1 MGEQAMPA
9 TGTLYVVATPI
20 GNMDDITLRALKV
33 LQAVD
38 WIAAEDTRRT
48 GRLLA
53 HHGLQTRLVSYH
65 EHNERQRT
73 GELLERLARGESIAL
88 VSDAGTPAISDP
100 GYVLVHE
107 AVQQGIPVSPIP
119 GPSAVISA
127 LSAAGLP
134 TDAFLFLGFP
144 PRKSGRR
151 QQELLS
157 LAAESRTLVWYESP
171 RRIARFIEEVHAA
184 FGERSA
190 VIGREIT
197 KRYEEFL
204 RGSLSELVGTLKGRE
219 DIKGEITLLVSGC
232 DRAHPD
238 SALQIHDA
246 ICRGLQ
252 EGRKSHSALAR
263 EIASAY
269 GLSRREAYDM
279 ILSQREVQAP
289 SSDDGDKACDP
300 RHLK

>member
-1 MGEQAMPA
+1 MGEHSMPA
-9 TGTLYVVATPI
+9 PGTLYVVATPI
-20 GNMDDITLRALKV
+20 GNMDDITLRALKI

-38 WIAAEDTRRT
+38 RIAAEDTRRT
-48 GRLLA
+48 GRLLT
-53 HHGLQTRLVSYH
+53 HHGIQTRLVSYH

-73 GELLERLARGESIAL
+73 GELLACLARGESIAL

-107 AVQQGIPVSPIP
+107 AVQNGILVSPIP
-119 GPSAVISA
+119 GPSAVITA

-144 PRKSGRR
+144 PRKTGRR
-151 QQELLS
+151 QRELQS

-171 RRIARFIEEVHAA
+171 HRIARFVEEVQRV
-184 FGERSA
+184 FGERYA

-204 RGSLSELVGTLKGRE
+204 RGSLSELARQLGCRG

-232 DRAHPD
+232 DGAD
-238 SALQIHDA
+238 AKSTSAIHDA
-246 ICRGLQ
+246 IGRGLQ
-252 EGRKSHSALAR
+252 EGRKGHSALAR
-263 EIASAY
+263 EIAAAY
-269 GLSRREAYDM
+269 GISRREAYDM
-279 ILSQREVQAP
+279 ILARREEQLRPAG
-289 SSDDGDKACDP
+289 DGEEACDP
-300 RHLK
+300 SHLK

>member
-1 MGEQAMPA
+1 MGEHVMSAP
-9 TGTLYVVATPI
+9 GTLYVVATPI

-38 WIAAEDTRRT
+38 RIAAEDTRRT

-73 GELLERLARGESIAL
+73 AELLERLARGESIAL

-151 QQELLS
+151 QRELQS
-157 LAAESRTLVWYESP
+157 LAAESRTLIWYESP
-171 RRIARFIEEVHAA
+171 RRIARFVEEVHEI
-184 FGERSA
+184 FGERFA
-190 VIGREIT
+190 VIGREMT

-204 RGSLSELVGTLKGRE
+204 RGSLAELARALKGRE
-219 DIKGEITLLVSGC
+219 DIKGEITFLVSGC
-232 DRAHPD
+232 DRAHSD

-252 EGRKSHSALAR
+252 EGHKGHSVLAR
-263 EIASAY
+263 EIAATY

-279 ILSQREVQAP
+279 ILSQREAQAMP
-289 SSDDGDKACDP
+289 ADDGDGVCDP
-300 RHLK
+300 RQLK

>member
-1 MGEQAMPA
+1 MGERVMPA
-9 TGTLYVVATPI
+9 PGTLYIVATPI

-38 WIAAEDTRRT
+38 RIAAEDTRRT

-73 GELLERLARGESIAL
+73 TELLERLTRGESIAL

-107 AVQQGIPVSPIP
+107 AVQQGILVSPIP

-151 QQELLS
+151 QQELQS
-157 LAAESRTLVWYESP
+157 LAAESRTLIWYESP
-171 RRIARFIEEVHAA
+171 RRIARFVEEVREI
-184 FGERSA
+184 FGERFA
-190 VIGREIT
+190 VIGREMT

-204 RGSLSELVGTLKGRE
+204 RGSLAELARVLKGRE
-219 DIKGEITLLVSGC
+219 DIKGEITFLVSGC
-232 DRAHPD
+232 DRVHPD
-238 SALQIHDA
+238 SALEIHDA

-252 EGRKSHSALAR
+252 EGQKGHSALAR
-263 EIASAY
+263 EIAAAY

-279 ILSQREVQAP
+279 ILSQREGLSP
-289 SSDDGDKACDP
+289 SADDGDEARDA
-300 RHLK
+300 RHSK

>member
-1 MGEQAMPA
+1 MGEHSMPA
-9 TGTLYVVATPI
+9 PGTLYVVATPI
-20 GNMDDITLRALKV
+20 GNMDDITLRALKI

-38 WIAAEDTRRT
+38 RIAAEDTRRT
-48 GRLLA
+48 GRLLT
-53 HHGLQTRLVSYH
+53 HHGIQTRLVSYH

-73 GELLERLARGESIAL
+73 GELLAGLARGESIAL

-107 AVQQGIPVSPIP
+107 AVQAGILVSPVP

-151 QQELLS
+151 QRELTS
-157 LAAESRTLVWYESP
+157 LAAESRTLIWYESP
-171 RRIARFIEEVHAA
+171 RRIARFVEEVHGVL
-184 FGERSA
+184 GERYA

-204 RGSLSELVGTLKGRE
+204 RGPLSELMQELRRRG

-232 DRAHPD
+232 DGAD
-238 SALQIHDA
+238 AKSTSAIHDA
-246 ICRGLQ
+246 IGRGLQ
-252 EGRKSHSALAR
+252 DGRKGHSVLAR
-263 EIASAY
+263 EIAAAY
-269 GLSRREAYDM
+269 GLSRREAYEM
-279 ILSQREVQAP
+279 ILARREE
-289 SSDDGDKACDP
+289 SDRPVDDEEQNP
-300 RHLK
+300 

>member
-1 MGEQAMPA
+1 MGEHVTTVP
-9 TGTLYVVATPI
+9 GTLYVVATPI

-38 WIAAEDTRRT
+38 RVAAEDTRRT

-53 HHGLQTRLVSYH
+53 HHGIQTRLISYH

-73 GELLERLARGESIAL
+73 GELLERLYRGESIAL

-107 AVQQGIPVSPIP
+107 AVQKNIPVSPIP

-127 LSAAGLP
+127 MSAAGLP

-151 QQELLS
+151 QRELQS
-157 LAAESRTLVWYESP
+157 LVDESRTLVWYESP
-171 RRIARFIEEVHAA
+171 RRIARFVEEVHRVLGDR
-184 FGERSA
+184 FA
-190 VIGREIT
+190 VIGREMT
-197 KRYEEFL
+197 KRYEEFM
-204 RGSLSELVGTLKGRE
+204 RGPLSELARALKERA
-219 DIKGEITLLVSGC
+219 DIKGEITFLVSGC

-246 ICRGLQ
+246 IRRGLE
-252 EGRKSHSALAR
+252 EGHKGHSALAR
-263 EIASAY
+263 EIATAY
-269 GLSRREAYDM
+269 GLSRREAYEM
-279 ILSQREVQAP
+279 ILSQRDALAP
-289 SSDDGDKACDP
+289 PSDDGDEACAP
-300 RHLK
+300 GHLK